1 MGGSSAKANELAVAA
16 PQPEQVRALQARVAL
31 QDGKAETAL
40 SSLTALLT
48 VTDPDLADDVR
59 QWGAQAAFNLVNSGQ
74 AAKAA
79 AYFERLSKERP
90 GHATGPYGL
99 ARVRTEAG
107 AFDEA
112 IKLFELSATLK
123 GAESLPVDY
132 RKGIALQQ
140 AGRNDAAKV
149 AFKSF
154 VAAGKG
160 QKSSMEDAR
169 KRIEQLGG

>member
-1 MGGSSAKANELAVAA
+1 MWRASPWSCSAW
-16 PQPEQVRALQARVAL
+16 Q
-31 QDGKAETAL
+31 TAL
-40 SSLTALLT
+40 ARAEACLL
-48 VTDPDLADDVR
+48 R
-59 QWGAQAAFNLVNSGQ
+59 QPQAAACHYALGAVLGVQALSEGMLNNSGQ

-99 ARVRTEAG
+99 ARVQTEDG

-123 GAESLPVDY
+123 GAEMLPVDY

-149 AFKSF
+149 ALKSF